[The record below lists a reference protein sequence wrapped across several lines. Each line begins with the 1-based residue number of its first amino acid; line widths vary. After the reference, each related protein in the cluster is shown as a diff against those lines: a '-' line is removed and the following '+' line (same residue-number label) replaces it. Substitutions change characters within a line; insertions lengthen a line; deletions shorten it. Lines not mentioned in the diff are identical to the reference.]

1 MKVGGDPMAKKDQRA
16 SWESNHYQS
25 PKKNEVP
32 PVPAIS
38 NQKKHN

>member
-1 MKVGGDPMAKKDQRA
+1 MAKKGQKA
-16 SWESNHYQS
+16 TWETDHYES
-25 PKKNEVP
+25 PKKNDIK